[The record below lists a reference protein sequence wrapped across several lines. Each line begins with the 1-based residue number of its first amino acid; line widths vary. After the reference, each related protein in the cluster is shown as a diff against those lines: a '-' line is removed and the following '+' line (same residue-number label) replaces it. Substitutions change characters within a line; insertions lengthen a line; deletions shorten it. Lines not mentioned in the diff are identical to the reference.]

1 MEGRCDLGL
10 LSSELG
16 QVPSFDLGQVQGHLL
31 HHLGEGEG
39 VVGRGVVVGVPVLV
53 ASALLIKSS
62 SVGCFSLLPAFLV
75 ILGDSYL

>member
-1 MEGRCDLGL
+1 MPLRFQAQLLLGGEDGVVDPGVVEGHCDLG
-10 LSSELG
+10 
-16 QVPSFDLGQVQGHLL
+16 QLL

-39 VVGRGVVVGVPVLV
+39 VVGRGVVV